1 MAVAA
6 RAISDTSAQWRIM
19 GSLNEP
25 IRRPLTLDVS
35 SLPSVAFGH
44 RNTTWLANVFYMAI
58 EGMRFALMFATDFYL
73 RTRST
78 DWPPGHLP
86 PALTYGVINAVIFIL
101 SIVPAWWVRRRAP
114 ERDRRSV
121 RNGLFLLALFALVAT
136 ALRVFEFTTLN
147 CRWSDDAY
155 SSTVWVLIGMHSGHL
170 VTELI
175 ETLVLLAI
183 SLTPKMEGTRL
194 ADAAINSDYWY
205 FVVVTG
211 LIVDLLIYGTT
222 RFL

>member
-1 MAVAA
+1 
-6 RAISDTSAQWRIM
+6 
-19 GSLNEP
+19 
-25 IRRPLTLDVS
+25 
-35 SLPSVAFGH
+35 VAFGH

-58 EGMRFALMFATDFYL
+58 EGMMFALMFATYFYL
-73 RTRST
+73 RTRAA

-86 PALTYGVINAVIFIL
+86 PALKYGVANAVIFLL
-101 SIVPAWWVRRRAP
+101 SIIPAWLVRKRAP
-114 ERDRRSV
+114 EGDRHAV
-121 RNGLFLLALFALVAT
+121 RNGLLILTLFALVAT
-136 ALRVFEFTTLN
+136 VLRVFEFTSLN

-155 SSTVWVLIGMHSGHL
+155 SSTIWVLIGMHSGHL

-175 ETLVLLAI
+175 ETVVLLAI
-183 SLTPKMEGTRL
+183 SFTPKMEGTRL

-211 LIVDLLIYGTT
+211 WIVDLLIYGTT

>member
-1 MAVAA
+1 M
-6 RAISDTSAQWRIM
+6 S
-19 GSLNEP
+19 SLNEP
-25 IRRPLTLDVS
+25 IRKPLTLDVS
-35 SLPSVAFGH
+35 DLPSVAFGH

-58 EGMRFALMFATDFYL
+58 EGMMFALLFATYFYL

-78 DWPPGHLP
+78 SWPPGHLP
-86 PALTYGVINAVIFIL
+86 PDLRYGVVNGLVFVV
-101 SIVPAWWVRRRAP
+101 SIIPAWMVRRRAP
-114 ERDRRSV
+114 ERDRGAV
-121 RNGLFLLALFALVAT
+121 RTGLLVLALFAIAAT
-136 ALRVFEFTTLN
+136 VLRVFEFTTLN

-155 SSTVWVLIGMHSGHL
+155 SSAVWVLIGMHSGHL

-175 ETLVLLAI
+175 ETVVLLAI
-183 SLTPKMEGTRL
+183 SFTPKMEGTRL

-211 LIVDLLIYGTT
+211 LMVDLLIYGTT

>member
-1 MAVAA
+1 MA
-6 RAISDTSAQWRIM
+6 
-19 GSLNEP
+19 SLDEP

-35 SLPSVAFGH
+35 GLPSVAFGH

-58 EGMRFALMFATDFYL
+58 EGMMFALLFATYFYL

-86 PALTYGVINAVIFIL
+86 PALNYGMANAVVFLL
-101 SIVPAWWVRRRAP
+101 SIIPAWLVRKRAP
-114 ERDRRSV
+114 ELDRRAV
-121 RNGLFLLALFALVAT
+121 RNGLLLLALFALVT
-136 ALRVFEFTTLN
+136 TILRVFEFSALN
-147 CRWSDDAY
+147 CRWTDDAY
-155 SSTVWVLIGMHSGHL
+155 SSTTWVLIGMHSGHL

-175 ETLVLLAI
+175 ETVVLLFI
-183 SLTPKMEGTRL
+183 SFTPKMEGTRF

-211 LIVDLLIYGTT
+211 LIVDMLIYGTT

>member
-1 MAVAA
+1 M
-6 RAISDTSAQWRIM
+6 SL
-19 GSLNEP
+19 LNEP
-25 IRRPLTLDVS
+25 IQRRLTLDVS
-35 SLPSVAFGH
+35 GLPSVAFGH
-44 RNTTWLANVFYMAI
+44 RNTTWLANVFFMAI
-58 EGMRFALMFATDFYL
+58 EGMMFALMFATYFYL

-86 PALTYGVINAVIFIL
+86 PALKYGMANAVVLLL
-101 SIVPAWWVRRRAP
+101 SIIPAWVVRRRAP
-114 ERDRRSV
+114 ELNRRAV
-121 RNGLFLLALFALVAT
+121 RNGLLALTAFALMAT
-136 ALRVFEFTTLN
+136 ILRVFEFSALN
-147 CRWSDDAY
+147 CRWTDDAY

-175 ETLVLLAI
+175 ETAVLLAI
-183 SLTPKMEGTRL
+183 SFTAKMEGTRL

-211 LIVDLLIYGTT
+211 WMVDWLIYGTT

>member
-1 MAVAA
+1 
-6 RAISDTSAQWRIM
+6 
-19 GSLNEP
+19 
-25 IRRPLTLDVS
+25 
-35 SLPSVAFGH
+35 
-44 RNTTWLANVFYMAI
+44 
-58 EGMRFALMFATDFYL
+58 L

-78 DWPPGHLP
+78 EWPPGHFP
-86 PALTYGVINAVIFIL
+86 PALRYGVVNAIIFL
-101 SIVPAWWVRRRAP
+101 VSIVPAWWVRRRAP
-114 ERDRRSV
+114 EGDRRAV
-121 RNGLFLLALFALVAT
+121 TNGLLVLSLCALAAT
-136 ALRVFEFTTLN
+136 AVRVFEFTTLN

-175 ETLVLLAI
+175 ETLCLLTI
-183 SLTPKMEGTRL
+183 SFTPKMEGTRL

-211 LIVDLLIYGTT
+211 LLVDALIYGTT

>member
-1 MAVAA
+1 M
-6 RAISDTSAQWRIM
+6 D
-19 GSLNEP
+19 SLNGP
-25 IRRPLTLDVS
+25 IRRRLTLDVS
-35 SLPSVAFGH
+35 GLPSFAFGH

-58 EGMRFALMFATDFYL
+58 EGMMFALMFATYFYL

-86 PALTYGVINAVIFIL
+86 PVLKYVMANVVVFLL
-101 SIVPAWWVRRRAP
+101 SIIPAWLVRKRAAELNRRA
-114 ERDRRSV
+114 V
-121 RNGLFLLALFALVAT
+121 RNGLLVLTVFALAAT
-136 ALRVFEFTTLN
+136 GLRVFEFSGLN
-147 CRWSDDAY
+147 CRWTDDAY

-183 SLTPKMEGTRL
+183 SFTPKMEGTRL

-205 FVVVTG
+205 FVVLTG

-222 RFL
+222 RFI